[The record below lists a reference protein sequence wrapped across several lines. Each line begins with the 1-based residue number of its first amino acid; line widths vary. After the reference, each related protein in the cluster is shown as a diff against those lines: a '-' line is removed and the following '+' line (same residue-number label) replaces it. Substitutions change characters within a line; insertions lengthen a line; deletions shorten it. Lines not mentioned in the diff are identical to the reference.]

1 MDPFAAGASP
11 QGAAGPKIRYNQKAN
26 EQSPRGEPEAGRV
39 TAVMAVGGVSYRAPQ
54 KYRGYTLIP
63 PFYMF

>member
-26 EQSPRGEPEAGRV
+26 EQSPRGKPDAGVLRLLRV
-39 TAVMAVGGVSYRAPQ
+39 
-54 KYRGYTLIP
+54 
-63 PFYMF
+63 